1 MRKQKTVTGTD
12 ADLRRLSLKDARK
25 VLRNFGIPEEEVQR
39 LLVYSVERS
48 FHMLH
53 EYIIT
58 NMLSFIVIQIKKL
71 SRWEVI
77 DVVRTRSTQAAKSGE
92 ER

>member
-58 NMLSFIVIQIKKL
+58 NMLSFIVQIKKL